1 MLWLVL
7 GIVLLIVAG
16 AGAQVI
22 LRMRAM
28 RAAETTGETGIA
40 GDRYRPMLRLLS
52 DADLQFVPA
61 HLRSSVRADRRMIF
75 RRYLKCL
82 AKDYAR
88 LLAGIR
94 MAMVRS
100 GVDRPE
106 LARALAKNRLLF
118 SLAVCRIEYRLT
130 LHAAGLGY
138 VDVSGLVEALDAL
151 RGQVAAF
158 TPSAVGAAA

>member
-28 RAAETTGETGIA
+28 RAAETTGATSVA

-52 DADLQFVPA
+52 DEDLQFVPA
-61 HLRSSVRADRRMIF
+61 HFRSSVRADRRMIF

-118 SLAVCRIEYRLT
+118 ALAVCRIEYRLT
-130 LHAAGLGY
+130 LHAAGLGH